1 MFPGLFSSDKQW
13 SKIGSLSG
21 SVPSPQMQYVP
32 FLLDSATQPEAP
44 SPIIVALEAMEWGVF
59 RKQAWQICVWVCICV
74 CVCVPVHSQWGGWE
88 SEHITSLKIDQY
100 NYVVLVFKY
109 MLEAL

>member
-44 SPIIVALEAMEWGVF
+44 SPIIVALEAME
-59 RKQAWQICVWVCICV
+59 
-74 CVCVPVHSQWGGWE
+74 
-88 SEHITSLKIDQY
+88 
-100 NYVVLVFKY
+100 
-109 MLEAL
+109 